1 VEIFE
6 MKSNFEMV
14 TWPIPGNE
22 AAGAARPVWGTVPH
36 QIVGVGI

>member
-1 VEIFE
+1 
-6 MKSNFEMV
+6 MKSGFEMV
-14 TWPIPGNE
+14 TWPIPGNG